1 MTTAMASSSVKRI
14 GFAIT
19 MFFAVVGVV
28 ATYNWAREY
37 RARPH
42 HFAKPYSFLILDIE
56 NPNDPH
62 ASTRIYLDS
71 PSSSNDV
78 RFEGSK
84 LNHLYSGRP
93 HAQAQV
99 PLPGYVLS
107 GEGRVIFG
115 SAVLDI
121 KDGEVQL
128 NGLDL
133 CRREIV
139 LSRSGESW
147 QGMLRIAH

>member
-1 MTTAMASSSVKRI
+1 MNRVVSV
-14 GFAIT
+14 IT
-19 MFFAVVGVV
+19 VLLALVGVY
-28 ATYNWAREY
+28 ASYRWGREY
-37 RARPH
+37 AARPH

-56 NPNDPH
+56 NPKDPQ
-62 ASTRIYLDS
+62 ATTRIYLDS
-71 PSSSNDV
+71 PSSPNDV
-78 RFEGSK
+78 RFEGER
-84 LNHLYSGRP
+84 LLYHAVGRP
-93 HAQAQV
+93 HPQAGV
-99 PLPGYVLS
+99 PLPGYIIS

-115 SAVLDI
+115 SAVLDL

-139 LSRSGESW
+139 VSRSGEVW